1 MIQYRPFLNTDPTLI
16 VDIWRHQPP
25 FRHQFAALTR
35 SILDQH
41 VFAKT
46 YFDRFGLILAV
57 TESQGETKPLGFVH
71 AGFAPNDELSDLDL
85 TSGIVSQLKVVPGE
99 FSDEV
104 GQGLLKNA
112 MEYLKQRGASIAYIG
127 SKFPRAPFYMGLYG
141 GSRIPGVMQED
152 AATISALTEFG
163 FQSDETVL
171 VMERNL
177 TGFRTSIDRAQ
188 MVLRRQF
195 QIKAIADP
203 IENSWWE
210 SCTFGLAERD
220 RFTVSRKQNR
230 ECSGGVSFWD
240 IQPLASEWGVTCRG
254 MYDLEVAPELR
265 RKGMAT
271 FLVGESLR
279 HLMLQ
284 GINRVQ
290 VQVEESDVPSVGV
303 FQKLGFEP
311 VTQGYL
317 MSKTI

>member
-25 FRHQFAALTR
+25 FRHQFSALTR

-46 YFDRFGLILAV
+46 YFDRFGLIVAV
-57 TESQGETKPLGFVH
+57 TESAGETKPLGFVH

-85 TSGIVSQLKVVPGE
+85 TSGIISQLKVVPGE
-99 FSDEV
+99 FADEV

-112 MEYLKQRGASIAYIG
+112 MEYLKRRGATMAHVG
-127 SKFPRAPFYMGLYG
+127 SKFPRAPFYLGLYG
-141 GSRIPGVMQED
+141 GSRVPGVMQED
-152 AATISALTEFG
+152 KATINALTEFG
-163 FQSDETVL
+163 FSTDETVL
-171 VMERNL
+171 VMERAL

-210 SCTFGLAERD
+210 SCTLGLAERD
-220 RFTVSRKQNR
+220 RFTVSKKQKS
-230 ECSGGVSFWD
+230 ECSGGVTFWD

-284 GINRVQ
+284 GIGRVQ
-290 VQVEESDVPSVGV
+290 VQVEESDTPSVGV
-303 FQKLGFEP
+303 FRKLGFEP